1 MVSKELRR
9 ICSMS
14 AAIALT
20 ASVFSI
26 YPQNNEKNVLAVTT
40 KYEFEDA
47 DFTGTNGDEY
57 TEEYLI
63 NKGFNSRLEYSIHK
77 ACKEKDNLKDIVNS
91 VLNDATDY
99 WSNYYN
105 NTEISIVDIDNQL
118 VVSVATSCN

>member
-1 MVSKELRR
+1 MNYLYLSTTTINKENYKEELFN
-9 ICSMS
+9 
-14 AAIALT
+14 LLD
-20 ASVFSI
+20 
-26 YPQNNEKNVLAVTT
+26 PL
-40 KYEFEDA
+40 DA

-57 TEEYLI
+57 TGEYLI

>member
-1 MVSKELRR
+1 MSHLNLSTAIINKDNYEEELFNLLD
-9 ICSMS
+9 C
-14 AAIALT
+14 L
-20 ASVFSI
+20 
-26 YPQNNEKNVLAVTT
+26 
-40 KYEFEDA
+40 DA
-47 DFTGTNGDEY
+47 DFTGTNGPEY
-57 TEEYLI
+57 TGEELI

-118 VVSVATSCN
+118 VVSVATSSN